1 MVLPGDPPGGG
12 GRGPGGGGGKRQR
25 GAASA
30 PGAGA
35 SAPAAGASAP
45 VTAAAEG
52 PTPEQRKRMLDQ
64 VKDDPEALERRQ
76 RFLAAIDAG
85 DPAALERWRSM
96 REKRQGGG
104 SRSEK

>member
-1 MVLPGDPPGGG
+1 MKTTADTAY
-12 GRGPGGGGGKRQR
+12 R
-25 GAASA
+25 GAGS
-30 PGAGA
+30 
-35 SAPAAGASAP
+35 
-45 VTAAAEG
+45 ELL
-52 PTPEQRKRMLDQ
+52 EYCMLDQ

-96 REKRQGGG
+96 RERRQNGER